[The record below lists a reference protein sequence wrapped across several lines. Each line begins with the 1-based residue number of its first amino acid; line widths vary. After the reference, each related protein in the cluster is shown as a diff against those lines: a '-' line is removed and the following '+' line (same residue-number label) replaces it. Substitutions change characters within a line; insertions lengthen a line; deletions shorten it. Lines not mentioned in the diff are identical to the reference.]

1 MTRREE
7 TKMSKCVKRVIP
19 FESSDIPAIQK
30 WLEDMA
36 QQGLFYKGCGVFC
49 AEFEK
54 GEPRQTRYRL
64 DFCDVVACDIPDE
77 KKEMYEKNGWQVVGE
92 FKSDL
97 IVLRTDDPEA
107 PEIYTE
113 HSHLVKPLKKL
124 ARKHMAYW
132 IAFLLMFLY
141 TRIGYPLEVLI
152 SGKGSV
158 VSSLIEIG
166 TLKYALF
173 LAMALLLLVEFIVQ
187 FKRWRHLKKLIKNI
201 ERGGELPQ
209 GESYRKRARV
219 GAALIPLRIPLIV
232 LWAIHIVMP
241 INGLG
246 DAIDPST
253 TSLPVPA
260 EIAAEIQSKPELD
273 NRWSEAYERSD
284 LLCPRIIRTDYTDD
298 TGSQLLEYD
307 VEFYDMRCESFAKE
321 FVEGEIDET
330 VNYDRLEYKLRME
343 AISAN
348 DKFDYQWD
356 GFMPEYT
363 LTELEKDDAE
373 IHHITEK
380 YGEPENCVRQ
390 IMYIRL
396 GNRLVRVWY
405 QGPDDQTDYIDM
417 YIDYLKNAE

>member
-1 MTRREE
+1 
-7 TKMSKCVKRVIP
+7 MSKYVKRVIP

-77 KKEMYEKNGWQVVGE
+77 KKEMYENNGWQVVGE

-363 LTELEKDDAE
+363 LTEFEKDDAA

-380 YGEPENCVRQ
+380 YGEPENCERQ

-396 GNRLVRVWY
+396 DNRLVRVWY

>member
-1 MTRREE
+1 
-7 TKMSKCVKRVIP
+7 MSKYVKRVIP

-36 QQGLFYKGCGVFC
+36 QQGLFYSGCGIFC
-49 AEFEK
+49 AKFEK

-132 IAFLLMFLY
+132 IAFLLMFLN
-141 TRIGYPLEVLI
+141 TRIGYPLDVLFD
-152 SGKGSV
+152 GKGSV
-158 VSSLIEIG
+158 VSALIEIG

-173 LAMALLLLVEFIVQ
+173 LVIALLLLVESIVQ
-187 FKRWRHLKKLIKNI
+187 FKRWRHLKKLIKII

-209 GESYRKRARV
+209 GENYRKRARV
-219 GAALIPLRIPLIV
+219 GAVLIPLRIPLIV
-232 LWAIHIVMP
+232 LWAIHIAMP
-241 INGLG
+241 ICAQ
-246 DAIDPST
+246 DRVIDPST
-253 TSLPVPA
+253 VSLPIPT
-260 EIAAEIQSKPELD
+260 EIATNMQQPEPEVD
-273 NRWSEAYERSD
+273 RKWFGAYERSD
-284 LLCPRIIRTDYTDD
+284 LLSPRIIRVDYGD
-298 TGSQLLEYD
+298 TLGSQLLEYHVD
-307 VEFYDMRCESFAKE
+307 YYEMRCEYFAKE
-321 FVEGEIDET
+321 LVEGETSET

>member
-1 MTRREE
+1 
-7 TKMSKCVKRVIP
+7 MSKYVKRVIP
-19 FESSDIPAIQK
+19 FESSDIPDIQK

-36 QQGLFYKGCGVFC
+36 QQGLFYSGCGIFC

-363 LTELEKDDAE
+363 LTEFEKDDAE

>member
-1 MTRREE
+1 
-7 TKMSKCVKRVIP
+7 MSKCVKRVIP

-113 HSHLVKPLKKL
+113 HSNLVKPLKKL

-363 LTELEKDDAE
+363 LTEFEKDDAE

-380 YGEPENCVRQ
+380 YGEPENCERQ

-396 GNRLVRVWY
+396 DNRLVRVWY
-405 QGPDDQTDYIDM
+405 QGPDELTDFVDQYIE
-417 YIDYLKNAE
+417 YLKSAE

>member
-1 MTRREE
+1 
-7 TKMSKCVKRVIP
+7 MSKCVKRVIP

-363 LTELEKDDAE
+363 LTEFEKDDAE

-380 YGEPENCVRQ
+380 YGEPENCERQ

-396 GNRLVRVWY
+396 DNRLVRVWY
-405 QGPDDQTDYIDM
+405 QGPDELTDFVDQYIE
-417 YIDYLKNAE
+417 YLKSAE

>member
-1 MTRREE
+1 
-7 TKMSKCVKRVIP
+7 MSKYVKRVIP

-36 QQGLFYKGCGVFC
+36 QQGLFYKGCGMFC

-113 HSHLVKPLKKL
+113 HSNLVKPLKKL

-363 LTELEKDDAE
+363 LTEFEKDDAE

-380 YGEPENCVRQ
+380 YGEPENCERQ

-396 GNRLVRVWY
+396 DNRLVRVWY
-405 QGPDDQTDYIDM
+405 QGPDELTDFVDQYIE
-417 YIDYLKNAE
+417 YLKSAE

>member
-1 MTRREE
+1 
-7 TKMSKCVKRVIP
+7 MSKYVKRVIP

-363 LTELEKDDAE
+363 LTEFEKDDAE

-380 YGEPENCVRQ
+380 YGEPENSERQ

-396 GNRLVRVWY
+396 DNRLVRVWY
-405 QGPDDQTDYIDM
+405 QGPDELTDFVDQYIE
-417 YIDYLKNAE
+417 YLKSAE

>member
-1 MTRREE
+1 
-7 TKMSKCVKRVIP
+7 MSKYIKRMIP

-36 QQGLFYKGCGVFC
+36 MQGLFYKGCGMFC

-64 DFCDVVACDIPDE
+64 DFCDVVACDIPEE
-77 KKEMYEKNGWQVVGE
+77 KKEMYEKNGWQVAGE

-97 IVLRTDDPEA
+97 IVLCTDDPEA

>member
-1 MTRREE
+1 
-7 TKMSKCVKRVIP
+7 MSKYVKRVIP

-363 LTELEKDDAE
+363 LTEFEKDDAE

-380 YGEPENCVRQ
+380 YGEPENCERQ

-396 GNRLVRVWY
+396 DNRLVRVWY
-405 QGPDDQTDYIDM
+405 QGPDELTDFVDQYIE
-417 YIDYLKNAE
+417 YLKSAE

>member
-1 MTRREE
+1 
-7 TKMSKCVKRVIP
+7 MSKYVKRVIP

-36 QQGLFYKGCGVFC
+36 MQGLFYKGCGIFC

-54 GEPRQTRYRL
+54 GEPRETRYRL
-64 DFCDVVACDIPDE
+64 DFCNVVACDIPDE
-77 KKEMYEKNGWQVVGE
+77 KKEMYERNGWQVVGE

-97 IVLRTDDPEA
+97 IVLCTDDPEA

-363 LTELEKDDAE
+363 LTEFEKDDAE

-380 YGEPENCVRQ
+380 YGEPENCERQ

-396 GNRLVRVWY
+396 DNRLVRVWY
-405 QGPDDQTDYIDM
+405 QGPDELTDFVDQYIE
-417 YIDYLKNAE
+417 YLKSAE

>member
-1 MTRREE
+1 
-7 TKMSKCVKRVIP
+7 MSKYVKRVIP

-36 QQGLFYKGCGVFC
+36 QQGLFYKGCGMFC

-113 HSHLVKPLKKL
+113 HSNLVKPLKKL

-363 LTELEKDDAE
+363 LTEFGKDDAE

-380 YGEPENCVRQ
+380 YGEPENCERQ

-396 GNRLVRVWY
+396 DNRLVRVWY
-405 QGPDDQTDYIDM
+405 QGPDEFIDFADPYIEH
-417 YIDYLKNAE
+417 LKSAE